1 MKTMRVWCF
10 RRLGVAIAV
19 VALLL
24 VGFGMSSG
32 MAAPPCG
39 MGKVAM
45 AAAMVGP
52 CSDQDAPG
60 NPEKAPSS
68 LACFV
73 KCPAPVLDR
82 AGVPVVAP
90 ALIRASFLASHPAV
104 PIGIGVAPLFDPPR
118 V

>member
-1 MKTMRVWCF
+1 MLGRCF
-10 RRLGVAIAV
+10 RRLGVAVAV

-24 VGFGMSSG
+24 AGLGMSSG
-32 MAAPPCG
+32 MAALPCG
-39 MGKVAM
+39 MGKAAM
-45 AAAMVGP
+45 AAAMDDP

-60 NPEKAPSS
+60 SPEKAPSG
-68 LACFV
+68 LACFA

-90 ALIRASFLASHPAV
+90 ALVPAPFLASHPAV
-104 PIGIGVAPLFDPPR
+104 PTGIGVAPLFDPPR